1 MENCWIK
8 SNIYIYIYIAL
19 STTWEFERE
28 GGAKKNASWDII
40 EQSKMPAILLGLSI
54 HLGRVSK

>member
-8 SNIYIYIYIAL
+8 SNIYIAL